1 MVILVT
7 AALDDHTL
15 SLLGDIAEVRYEPLI
30 QTCRLLAGP
39 ELVAKLAGVDVFV
52 TEADPVRDED
62 MAAFTTLK
70 VICSCRGN
78 PRNIDAA
85 AATRRRLLLINTPA
99 RKPHTAAGPS

>member
-7 AALDDHTL
+7 AALADHTL

-30 QTCRLLAGP
+30 QTGRLLAGP

-78 PRNIDAA
+78 PVNVDVAA
-85 AATRRRLLLINTPA
+85 ASRRGPLVINTPA
-99 RKPHTAAGPS
+99 RHPTAVPKPT